1 MKFITAK
8 EAGEKWGISDRR
20 VQLLCKQGRIEGAYR
35 LGWMWVIPDGA
46 PKPADGRLKHTKQG
60 R

>member
-20 VQLLCKQGRIEGAYR
+20 VQILCKQGRIKGAYR
-35 LGWMWVIPDGA
+35 LGWTWAIPEGA
-46 PKPADGRLKHTKQG
+46 EKPIDGRLKPAE
-60 R
+60 